1 MNTLIGLLRSAYR
14 CLVVGASYLQS
25 PLLLIIRLY
34 WGWQF
39 FETGKGKLG
48 DIPKV
53 SGFFATL
60 GIPFPTLNAYMA
72 GTTECVGGLFLL
84 LGLASRLTCIPLMF
98 TLSVAYVT
106 AENEALRSF
115 FSDPDKFV
123 TATPF
128 LFLFAVVIV
137 FVFGPGLFSVD
148 GLLKKFWAPARETPA
163 VTSSTPR

>member
-1 MNTLIGLLRSAYR
+1 MNTQIVRLLRRAYSL
-14 CLVVGASYLQS
+14 LVAGASLLQC

-53 SGFFATL
+53 SGYFTTL

-72 GTTECVGGLFLL
+72 GTTECVGGLLLL

-98 TLSVAYVT
+98 TLTVAYVT
-106 AENEALRSF
+106 ADNEALRSV

-137 FVFGPGLFSVD
+137 
-148 GLLKKFWAPARETPA
+148 
-163 VTSSTPR
+163 